1 MKALTQILKA
11 NGFSRTSS
19 SSSTLRLSQ
28 GSVTLSRWEKT
39 DNYGKT
45 AVVQVR
51 QVNDAPEVGT
61 LQPGTRRACA
71 NIVSAEDLQKAL
83 DYHGIDI
90 IIGIPQMKK
99 GGDQ

>member
-1 MKALTQILKA
+1 MKPLTQILKA

-45 AVVQVR
+45 AVVQVT
-51 QVNDAPEVGT
+51 QVNESPEVGT
-61 LQPGTRRACA
+61 LQPGTRLACHG
-71 NIVSAEDLQKAL
+71 IVSAEDLQKAL
-83 DYHGIDI
+83 DFHRIEI
-90 IIGIPQMKK
+90 TVITPQP
-99 GGDQ
+99 

>member
-1 MKALTQILKA
+1 MKPLTQILKA

-28 GSVTLSRWEKT
+28 GSITLSRWEKT

-51 QVNDAPEVGT
+51 QVNESPEVGT

-83 DYHGIDI
+83 DFHRIE
-90 IIGIPQMKK
+90 IPVITPQP
-99 GGDQ
+99 

>member
-1 MKALTQILKA
+1 MDNKNLTPILQA
-11 NGFSRTSS
+11 SGFSRTSS
-19 SSSTLRLSQ
+19 SNSTLRLSQ

-61 LQPGTRRACA
+61 LQPGTRLACHG
-71 NIVSAEDLQKAL
+71 IVSAEDLQKAL
-83 DYHGIDI
+83 DFHRIE
-90 IIGIPQMKK
+90 IPVITPQP
-99 GGDQ
+99 